1 MIANQEKPTWQKLWS
16 RFKPEKGVIFRLL
29 TPIVAVIV
37 ALLGG
42 AIVIAFSG
50 VNPIFAYGE
59 LIRGAFG
66 NGYSI
71 SEIFVRSLPLAFT
84 GLAFALAFRG
94 GLLNIG
100 AEGQLYL
107 GALGATLVALFFPN
121 LPSYLLIP
129 LTMIGAMVFGAIWGA
144 IPAILKA
151 KWNVNEF
158 VNTVMMNYIG
168 MYFVNYIVSNPLREK
183 TVTSYPQ
190 TEIFVQS
197 AWMPKI
203 FGGGTRLTYGFFILI
218 AVAIVVY
225 ILLWHTSLGY
235 QIRVIG
241 FNRIAAKYSGMK
253 STKLMLLTMMISGAL
268 AGIGGG
274 LEVTGIQHRLMSNFS
289 PGYGYTG
296 IIVALLGRD
305 HPFGVIVASLFFG
318 MLRTGARSMESF
330 AHVSYYVT
338 TIIEALTLLAILSS
352 DYVIPILM
360 KSRKK
365 IEA

>member
-1 MIANQEKPTWQKLWS
+1 MLVDQKTSAKQGLLS
-16 RFKPEKGVIFRLL
+16 KFKLDKGIIFRIL
-29 TPIVAVIV
+29 TPIAAVIIG
-37 ALLGG
+37 LIGG
-42 AIVIAFSG
+42 AIVISFSG
-50 VNPIFAYGE
+50 VNPLFAYGE
-59 LIRGAFG
+59 LFKGAFG
-66 NGYSI
+66 TGYSI
-71 SEIFVRSLPLAFT
+71 SEIFVRSMPLAFT

-100 AEGQLYL
+100 AEGQLYV
-107 GALGATLVALFFPN
+107 GALGATLTALFLPN
-121 LPSYLLIP
+121 LPSFILIP
-129 LTMIGAMVFGAIWGA
+129 LTMIAACIFGAIWGA

-168 MYFVNYIVSNPLREK
+168 IYFVNFIVSVPLREK
-183 TVTSYPQ
+183 TITSYPQ
-190 TEIFVQS
+190 TEIFVKA

-203 FGGGTRLTYGFFILI
+203 FGGGTRLTYGIFIL
-218 AVAIVVY
+218 VGLAIVVY

-241 FNRIAAKYSGMK
+241 FNRQAALYSGMK
-253 STKLMLLTMMISGAL
+253 STKLLVLTMMMSGAL

-274 LEVTGIQHRLMSNFS
+274 LEATGIQHRLLSNFS

-296 IIVALLGRD
+296 IIVALLGRN
-305 HPFGVIVASLFFG
+305 HPFGVVVAALFFG
-318 MLRTGARSMESF
+318 MLRTGARSMESY

-352 DYVIPILM
+352 DYVIPHLI

-365 IEA
+365 